1 MRRLGLLLVTVTA
14 VLSALVAPGS
24 ASAHPLG
31 NFTVNHFAA
40 VDLAGNGV
48 YVRYALDLAEIPT
61 FQEGAEVRRPGYAA
75 SLAQKLELT
84 VDGKRVP
91 LVVISHRTSERPG
104 AGGLKTLRFDA
115 VFRADA
121 TGARLTFT
129 DGAYASRIGWRE
141 IIVTAREGA
150 KIVTSSAPATSRSN
164 ELRAYPKSLLSSP
177 LDVRSAAVG

>member
-75 SLAQKLELT
+75 SLAQKL
-84 VDGKRVP
+84 
-91 LVVISHRTSERPG
+91 
-104 AGGLKTLRFDA
+104 
-115 VFRADA
+115 
-121 TGARLTFT
+121 
-129 DGAYASRIGWRE
+129 
-141 IIVTAREGA
+141 
-150 KIVTSSAPATSRSN
+150 
-164 ELRAYPKSLLSSP
+164 
-177 LDVRSAAVG
+177 